1 MSKDSASGSGS
12 GSGKDTALVPDSTAG
27 SRAAREDGDDEDEK
41 SYWLMKAEPDPR
53 LENGTDVSFS
63 IDDLAGRTEPEPW
76 DGT

>member
-12 GSGKDTALVPDSTAG
+12 GKDTAVVPDSTAG
-27 SRAAREDGDDEDEK
+27 SRAAREEDDEEEK

-53 LENGTDVSFS
+53 FENGTDVSFS

>member
-1 MSKDSASGSGS
+1 MSKDSGG
-12 GSGKDTALVPDSTAG
+12 GKHTAAPDSNAD
-27 SRAAREDGDDEDEK
+27 RPAREDDDDK

-53 LENGTDVSFS
+53 FENGTDVSFS